1 MFYLL
6 NRILVGFGF
15 VSKKS
20 YCVELIEYFHEWIP
34 GDPFHAATL
43 QKYFMH
49 IRVKVVFSVSYPNV
63 FLKPLTNQS
72 PTIYHLA
79 TSHLTP
85 NYPLLTTPS
94 QSTNDQPINQQPVA
108 PIADQA
114 TTEYQRI

>member
-49 IRVKVVFSVSYPNV
+49 IRVKRRFN
-63 FLKPLTNQS
+63 
-72 PTIYHLA
+72 
-79 TSHLTP
+79 
-85 NYPLLTTPS
+85 
-94 QSTNDQPINQQPVA
+94 
-108 PIADQA
+108 
-114 TTEYQRI
+114 